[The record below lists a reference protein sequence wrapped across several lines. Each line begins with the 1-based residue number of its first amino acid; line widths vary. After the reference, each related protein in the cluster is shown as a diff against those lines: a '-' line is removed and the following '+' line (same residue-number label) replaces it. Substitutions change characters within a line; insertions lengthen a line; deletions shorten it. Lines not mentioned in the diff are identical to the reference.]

1 MSADASASRHFA
13 LVAKAITYLR
23 DHVREQPTLEQ
34 IAAAVHLSPQ
44 HLQRVF
50 ADWAG
55 ISPKR
60 FLQYL
65 TKEYARQQLATS
77 ANLLA
82 VADAAGLSSTSRLHD
97 LMVTCEAMTPG
108 EIRAA
113 ARGIDIGYGFAPSPF
128 GDALVAWT
136 SRGIC
141 HFAFSVADEAT
152 MLTELSMRWP
162 AAVLQRD
169 DTRAQA
175 LVQQIFPHTP
185 TRGSV
190 HVVLRGT
197 NFQIKVWEALL
208 RIEPGQIVSY
218 GQLARALHAP
228 RAARAVGSAIAANTV
243 GFLNPCHRVIR
254 EGGAVGEY
262 RWGDERKQALMVWEA
277 GRRGQAAMP

>member
-82 VADAAGLSSTSRLHD
+82 VADAAGLSSPSRLHD

-243 GFLNPCHRVIR
+243 GFLIPCHRVIR

>member
-243 GFLNPCHRVIR
+243 GFLIPCHRVIR

-262 RWGDERKQALMVWEA
+262 RWGDERKQALIAWEA
-277 GRRGQAAMP
+277 CRRGQAAMP

>member
-243 GFLNPCHRVIR
+243 GFLIPCHRVIR